1 MRSICQLERS
11 GGYCMTL
18 LDEMKPA
25 VRRLRDGAGSLQQSA
40 AHTLRQMTS
49 GLRAWPDFVIL
60 GAQKAGTTS
69 LYRYLTLHPRVAAA
83 HVKEVH
89 YFDLN
94 LGRGPRWYRSN
105 FAYRSALGHGPTRR
119 LTGEASPYYLFHPHC
134 AERIRATLP
143 EVALIALVRDPVTR
157 ALSHYNHNLRNKRE
171 TRSFAQALEEEDGLL
186 EGEMRRMQ
194 SDPGYESFAVQ
205 HYSYKARGRYAEQ
218 LERYFEAFGR
228 DRVLVMRSEDLFSDP
243 QRAFELT
250 LAHLGLEPMQLG
262 EFEQRN
268 KGRYRRDEDPVL
280 ARLREYFS
288 PHNERLAQMLGQG
301 PLWN

>member
-1 MRSICQLERS
+1 MI
-11 GGYCMTL
+11 L
-18 LDEMKPA
+18 LDRMKPA
-25 VRRLRDGAGSLQQSA
+25 VRRLRERAGFLQQST
-40 AHTLRQMTS
+40 AHTLRRMTS
-49 GLRAWPDFVIL
+49 DLRAWPDFIIL

-94 LGRGPRWYRSN
+94 LARGPGWYRSN
-105 FAYRSALGHGPTRR
+105 FPYRSALGDGPARR

-134 AERIRATLP
+134 AARIRDALP
-143 EVALIALVRDPVTR
+143 EVALVALLRDPVAR

-186 EGEMRRMQ
+186 DGELRRMQ
-194 SDPGYESFAVQ
+194 TDPGYESSAVQ

-228 DRVLVMRSEDLFSDP
+228 ERVLVLRSEDLFADP

-250 LAHLGLEPMQLG
+250 LAHLGLEPMRLV

-268 KGRYRRDEDPVL
+268 KGRYRRDQDPTL
-280 ARLREYFS
+280 AGLREYFE
-288 PHNERLAQMLGQG
+288 PHNARLASLLGRDA
-301 PLWN
+301 LWA